1 MKLTRG
7 AFFTIV
13 AAAVAFGQD
22 QPPRAEFEVAS
33 VKKSATPEP
42 GQFNMGVHIDGAM
55 VNCTYLSLKSYISMA
70 YEVPDTRISGP
81 DWLDSEKFDIVA
93 KLPTGGRDQLRAM
106 IQSLLADRFKLVLHK
121 DSKEFPVY
129 ALVVGKNGLKLKES
143 PPDAETDAAP
153 GRGNVNVDVAGGRG
167 GTVVS
172 LGPGAY
178 ISYGLNKLEGKKVPM
193 ANLVDSISRFVDRP
207 VVDMTNLTAKYD
219 LTLEY
224 SIDELRNLVRAS
236 GTDPRQ
242 IPDIP
247 GMDPTISIFG
257 SLEAV
262 GLKLEPRKAP
272 LDILVIDHI
281 EKTPTAN

>member
-1 MKLTRG
+1 MKMTRG
-7 AFFTIV
+7 VFLTIV
-13 AAAVAFGQD
+13 AAAVAFAQD

-33 VKKSATPEP
+33 VKKSETPAP
-42 GQFNMGVHIDGAM
+42 GQYNMGVHIDGAM
-55 VNCTYLSLKSYISMA
+55 VSCTYLSLKSYISMA
-70 YEVPDTRISGP
+70 YQVPDTRINGP
-81 DWLDSEKFDIVA
+81 EWLDSEKFDIVA

-143 PPDAETDAAP
+143 APDAETEGAP

-207 VVDMTNLTAKYD
+207 VVDMTNLLAKYD

>member
-7 AFFTIV
+7 AFFTLV
-13 AAAVAFGQD
+13 AAAAAFGQD

-42 GQFNMGVHIDGAM
+42 GQFNIGVHIDGAM
-55 VNCTYLSLKSYISMA
+55 VSCTYLSLKSYISMA
-70 YEVPDTRISGP
+70 YQVPDTRINGP

-143 PPDAETDAAP
+143 APDDETGSAP
-153 GRGNVNVDVAGGRG
+153 GKSNVNVDVAGGRG
-167 GTVVS
+167 GTVVN
-172 LGPGAY
+172 LGPGSY

-207 VVDMTNLTAKYD
+207 VVDMTNLTARYD

-224 SIDELRNLVRAS
+224 SIEELRNLVRAS

-281 EKTPTAN
+281 DKTPTAN

>member
-1 MKLTRG
+1 MNIIKS

>member
-1 MKLTRG
+1 MNIIKG
-7 AFFTIV
+7 ALFTIV
-13 AAAVAFGQD
+13 AAAAAIGQD

-42 GQFNMGVHIDGAM
+42 GQYNIGVHIDGAM
-55 VNCTYLSLKSYISMA
+55 VSCTYLSLKSYISMA
-70 YEVPDTRISGP
+70 YQVPDTRINGP
-81 DWLDSEKFDIVA
+81 EWLDSEKFDIVA
-93 KLPTGGRDQLRAM
+93 KLPAGGRDQLRAM

-143 PPDAETDAAP
+143 APDAETDGAP
-153 GRGNVNVDVAGGRG
+153 SKSNVNVDVAGGRG
-167 GTVVS
+167 GTVVN
-172 LGPGAY
+172 LGPGSY

-193 ANLVDSISRFVDRP
+193 ASLVDSISRFVDRP
-207 VVDMTNLTAKYD
+207 VVDMTNLTARYD

>member
-1 MKLTRG
+1 MRIARG

-13 AAAVAFGQD
+13 AAAAAFGQN

-42 GQFNMGVHIDGAM
+42 GQYNMGLHIDGAM
-55 VNCTYLSLKSYISMA
+55 VSCTYLSLKSYISMA
-70 YEVPDTRISGP
+70 YQVPDTRINGP
-81 DWLDSEKFDIVA
+81 EWLDSERFDIVA

-121 DSKEFPVY
+121 GSKEFPVY
-129 ALVVGKNGLKLKES
+129 ALVVGKNGPKLKES
-143 PPDAETDAAP
+143 SPDPEIESAAAKS
-153 GRGNVNVDVAGGRG
+153 NVNVDVAGGRG
-167 GTVVS
+167 GTVVNF
-172 LGPGAY
+172 GPGSY
-178 ISYGLNKLEGKKVPM
+178 ISYGLNKFEAKNVAL

-207 VVDMTNLTAKYD
+207 VVDMTNLSGRYD

-224 SIDELRNLVRAS
+224 SIEELRNLVRAS

-247 GMDPTISIFG
+247 GTDPTISIFG

-262 GLKLEPRKAP
+262 GLRLEPRKAP
-272 LDILVIDHI
+272 LEVLMIDHI
-281 EKTPTAN
+281 EKTPTEN